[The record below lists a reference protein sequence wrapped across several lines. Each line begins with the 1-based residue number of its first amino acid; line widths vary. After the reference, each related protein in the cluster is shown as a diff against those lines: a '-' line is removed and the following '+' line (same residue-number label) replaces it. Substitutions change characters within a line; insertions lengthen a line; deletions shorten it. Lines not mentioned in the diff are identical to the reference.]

1 MTGLTS
7 NRGLN
12 RLVVDR
18 LLRVSE
24 VKDDSG
30 VRLRATTVGKLLGE
44 VDGAVEAERAIIVNV
59 NVQRLEVSR
68 SVDDANVAGLH
79 EVIGYHYVLLVR
91 SDLDVVRTNGRLVLI
106 GVVKTLDVVQVGN
119 IEGSDVVGGGERDY
133 NGLLTPWIIKRV
145 DPNLQYANLPS
156 EVMSE

>member
-1 MTGLTS
+1 MTGPTS

-18 LLRVSE
+18 LLGVSE
-24 VKDDSG
+24 VENDSG
-30 VRLRATTVGKLLGE
+30 VRLRATAVGKLLGE

-79 EVIGYHYVLLVR
+79 EVVGDDDVLLVG
-91 SDLDVVRTNGRLVLI
+91 SDLDVVGPNGGLI
-106 GVVKTLDVVQVGN
+106 LIRVVEALDVVRVGD
-119 IEGSDVVGGGERDY
+119 IEGSNVVGGGEGDCDC
-133 NGLLTPWIIKRV
+133 LLAWYVVMRV
-145 DPNLQYANLPS
+145 ILDLQYANLPS